1 MGLAGPDLGE
11 WAAGAMWVAGEGLGL
26 GAGLGVGLGVGGKCA
41 GVGAGAWGSEAAE
54 GGIDNSCPAAG
65 VG

>member
-1 MGLAGPDLGE
+1 M
-11 WAAGAMWVAGEGLGL
+11 
-26 GAGLGVGLGVGGKCA
+26 GLGVGGKCA